1 MIQTNNNIVTMTKE
15 DLFELQGEV
24 TSREVIIDQIEVI
37 VNKRLDET
45 IGRFDW
51 YKSVDGQVLLA
62 IQKILGGEKW
72 KV

>member
-1 MIQTNNNIVTMTKE
+1 MTKE

-24 TSREVIIDQIEVI
+24 TSREIIINQIEEI

-51 YKSVDGQVLLA
+51 YKSVDGKLFLE
-62 IQKILGGEKW
+62 IQKILG
-72 KV
+72 V